1 MDGSERHLVWTLPR
15 VSRERYRVPAYA
27 LNYKGALVPQLYAT
41 GIRVIA
47 LPGLVIA

>member
-15 VSRERYRVPAYA
+15 VSRERYRAPAYA
-27 LNYKGALVPQLYAT
+27 LSQKDALVPELYAI